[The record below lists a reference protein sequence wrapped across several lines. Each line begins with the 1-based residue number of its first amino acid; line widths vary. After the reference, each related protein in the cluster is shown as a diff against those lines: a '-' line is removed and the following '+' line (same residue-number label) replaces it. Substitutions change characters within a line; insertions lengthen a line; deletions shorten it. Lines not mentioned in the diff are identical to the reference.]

1 MRAAVPAGLVLR
13 SAAFAAGLL
22 ASLQSGAQAQET
34 AEAMLP
40 VWREANAACL
50 AGQAGAAENRAACA
64 RRDHFTNRLSRL
76 GLCYGKQGQA
86 AADPDWHACEADSNR
101 LGR

>member
-1 MRAAVPAGLVLR
+1 VRAAVSAGLVIW
-13 SAAFAAGLL
+13 SAALAAGLL
-22 ASLQSGAQAQET
+22 APLPSGAQGQET

-50 AGQAGAAENRAACA
+50 AGPAGAAETRAACA

-86 AADPDWHACEADSNR
+86 AADYDWHACGAGSNR